1 MADLARPRPAVAR
14 RWRVLQLALPLLV
27 LLGGMALRVA
37 DPGLLEEL
45 RLRVFDHLQLVRP
58 RPYLEAPVVLV
69 DIDDESLERVGQQ
82 WPWPRWLMAE
92 LIGRLQ
98 GAGAAAIAVDILF
111 AEQDRTSPSVLLE
124 RLPQGALRRQLAD
137 YLAASGGLDYDARL
151 AEVIGR
157 GGVVA
162 GFMAG
167 EVPDRE
173 PRLEPKA
180 GFSIAGA
187 DIRPF
192 VRRQPSVVLPLPGI
206 AAAAAGIGSLAVIA
220 DSDGIVRRVPL
231 IYRYDDFVQPPQPPC
246 SVAPGSARPAA
257 GAGELAPAPGTGPL
271 SCEPLLLPALALE
284 AVRVRD
290 GAKGFQVTASNA
302 SGIPGLG
309 ARTGIVAVRVGRSEP
324 VPTDASGA
332 LWLYDTG
339 PRPERSYPAWKVLAD
354 AFEPERVAGRIVV
367 LGAGA
372 SGLGD
377 RHRTGQRGH
386 MPGPELHAQ
395 IAEQLLTRSFLQRPD
410 FSLGLEL
417 VYMALLGTIVLS
429 GFTLR
434 QRGAAAALSAFR
446 GRQGIRGSLAFALV
460 IAIALVLSWYAFTAF
475 GWLLDPVYPT
485 LIGVL
490 TFLAALFA
498 TYLATEVE
506 RMSAEFERRRTRE
519 SLSRYMS
526 KELVDVVVEQPELIE
541 PPRYREI
548 TTMFC
553 DVRGFTDMS
562 SRLDNP
568 KMMFER
574 VINPFL
580 AETSRIVMDECH
592 GIIDKYLGDGFM
604 AFWNAPHDVP
614 NHAREACLAT
624 IKMRRAMIGINA
636 RLNADAELQAA
647 YNAHLKPG
655 EAPAKV
661 HMRIG
666 VGINTGETGVG
677 NMGWERRAD
686 YSLVGQPVN
695 LAARLE
701 GQCKTFGVDAVIG
714 EDTWREAQ
722 GLAMLEIG
730 EVQVK
735 GEGRALRVFTLVG
748 DDALASTP
756 EFQRLAEAHA
766 RMRAAYDA
774 GDLDAAARALAEC
787 RREALALPLDEA
799 EAVARDSVL
808 GLYSTY
814 AASIEEARR
823 EGLAAA
829 GWSPVFVAKTK

>member
-1 MADLARPRPAVAR
+1 MAGPAGARRAVAL
-14 RWRVLQLALPLLV
+14 RWRALQIALPLLV
-27 LLGGMALRVA
+27 LLGGIALRIA

-45 RLRVFDHLQLVRP
+45 RLRTFDHLQTLRP
-58 RPYLEAPVVLV
+58 RPYAAAPVLLV
-69 DIDDESLERVGQQ
+69 EIDDESLERVREQ
-82 WPWPRWLMAE
+82 WPWPRWMMAE
-92 LIGRLQ
+92 LISRLQ
-98 GAGAAAIAVDILF
+98 QAGASVVAVDILF
-111 AEQDRTSPSVLLE
+111 AEADRSSPAVLLE
-124 RLPQGALRRQLAD
+124 RLPEGALRQELEA
-137 YLAASGGLDYDARL
+137 YLARSGRLDHDRLL
-151 AEVIGR
+151 AEAVGS

-162 GFMAG
+162 GFMA
-167 EVPDRE
+167 VDQPDAE
-173 PRLEPKA
+173 PRLVPKA
-180 GFSIAGA
+180 GFAISGA

-192 VRRQPSVVLPLPGI
+192 LRRQPGVILSLPEI
-206 AAAAAGIGSLAVIA
+206 VAAAAGVGSLAVVP

-231 IYRYDDFVQPPQPPC
+231 IYRYDDFVQPPEPPC
-246 SVAPGSARPAA
+246 SAVPGSARAAEAAAASTA
-257 GAGELAPAPGTGPL
+257 GAGPL
-271 SCEPLLLPALALE
+271 SCEPLLLPALALD
-284 AVRVRD
+284 AVRLHRQ
-290 GAKGFQVTASNA
+290 ARGFQVIASNA
-302 SGIPGLG
+302 SGIPGFG
-309 ARTGIVAVRVGRSEP
+309 ARTGIVALRVGQAEP
-324 VPTDASGA
+324 VPTDGSGA
-332 LWLYDTG
+332 LWLYDSG
-339 PRPERSYPAWKVLAD
+339 PRAERSLPAWQVLRGEFDPARID
-354 AFEPERVAGRIVV
+354 GRIVV
-367 LGAGA
+367 LGATA

-386 MPGPELHAQ
+386 MPGPEVHAQ
-395 IAEQLLTRSFLQRPD
+395 IIEQMLTGQLLQRPD
-410 FSLGLEL
+410 FSLGLEV
-417 VYMALLGTIVLS
+417 VYMGALGLIVFA
-429 GFTLR
+429 GFVARRPATP
-434 QRGAAAALSAFR
+434 ALSAFR
-446 GRQGIRGSLAFALV
+446 GRQGIRGTLAFALV
-460 IAIALVLSWYAFTAF
+460 MATAVGLSWYAFTRH
-475 GWLLDPVYPT
+475 GWLLDPVYPS
-485 LIGVL
+485 LVGVL

-541 PPRYREI
+541 PPRYRDI

-614 NHAREACLAT
+614 DHARQACLAT
-624 IKMRRAMIGINA
+624 IKMRRAMLGINA

-647 YNAHLKPG
+647 YNAHLEPG
-655 EAPAKV
+655 EAPALV
-661 HMRIG
+661 QMRIG

-701 GQCKTFGVDAVIG
+701 GQCKTFGVDSVIG
-714 EDTWREAQ
+714 EDTWRQAQ
-722 GLAMLEIG
+722 DLAMLEIG

-748 DDALASTP
+748 DDALAQTP
-756 EFQRLAEAHA
+756 EFQALAEAHA
-766 RMRAAYDA
+766 HMRALFDE
-774 GDLDAAARALAEC
+774 GDLDGAARVLAEC
-787 RREALALPLDEA
+787 RRLAPALPLDEA
-799 EAVARDSVL
+799 DAAVRESVL
-808 GLYSTY
+808 GLYVAY
-814 AASIEEARR
+814 AARIEEARR
-823 EGLAAA
+823 EALPAG